1 MNDSGDPL
9 SSSGDAGRLTSTAMA
24 ATEQTRALR
33 SEIEA
38 AESAGKRF
46 SGTLLGAFE
55 GIAFKGK
62 SLGDTF
68 KSLALSMSQM
78 ALKAA
83 FAPLEKGIGSLVT
96 GLFKGG
102 MGFAHGG
109 AFQQGRVMPFAS
121 GGVISSPMT
130 FPMAGGMTGL
140 AGERGAEAIL
150 PLARG
155 RDGRL
160 GVVAGGGSGGASI
173 TINIS
178 TPDAESF
185 RKSETQVAAMI
196 ARAAAMGQRNL

>member
-1 MNDSGDPL
+1 MAETNDPL
-9 SSSGDAGRLTSTAMA
+9 VSSGGTGTWLASTAA

-33 SEIEA
+33 SELDA
-38 AESAGKRF
+38 ADRAGQRF
-46 SGTLLGAFE
+46 AGTLLTAFE
-55 GIAFKGK
+55 GLAFKGK
-62 SLGDTF
+62 SLGDVF
-68 KSLALSMSQM
+68 KSLALSMSHM
-78 ALKAA
+78 VLKAA
-83 FAPLEKGIGSLVT
+83 FAPLQQGIGSLFS
-96 GLFKGG
+96 GMLKGG
-102 MGFAHGG
+102 MGFSHGG
-109 AFQQGRVMPFAS
+109 VFQQGRVMPFAN
-121 GGVISSPMT
+121 GGIIARPMT

-140 AGERGAEAIL
+140 AGERGAEAIM

-160 GVVAGGGSGGASI
+160 GVVAGGGGAAQI